1 VFAEKQLDSLQ
12 VYCPGRKN
20 GCNFIGAKKLAMEH
34 VLTCGRVEIPCI
46 NGCEMR
52 IIRSELPHHLVSECQ
67 YQLQECELC
76 KEKVKRIEMKT
87 HLATTCPKQY
97 VSCVNNCQTGVPL
110 LREEVDLIH
119 QVYLCMVEFFRHG
132 SCFCQCLYL

>member
-1 VFAEKQLDSLQ
+1 
-12 VYCPGRKN
+12 
-20 GCNFIGAKKLAMEH
+20 
-34 VLTCGRVEIPCI
+34 
-46 NGCEMR
+46 MR

-132 SCFCQCLYL
+132 SCFANASTYRFLFTLPMVSILVGWV